1 MLWKDFL
8 IGDIA
13 IIVIAI
19 MIGVIFGLIVILWA
33 NRDID

>member
-1 MLWKDFL
+1 MLWKEFL

-19 MIGVIFGLIVILWA
+19 MIGVICGLIVIFWA
-33 NRDID
+33 NRNID

>member
-13 IIVIAI
+13 VIVIAI

-33 NRDID
+33 NRNID